1 VRPALNNNP
10 TNSSSS
16 TPADRHLVGG
26 PPSKSSAMALK
37 FLSSHTSHSGTSS
50 SVKYFDV
57 RLDNDYIVFRG
68 SEDEAASAQLS
79 GNVVLCLTEPMT
91 VSHVNLTLSGILH
104 MSWQTTSTSSMSGRR
119 TAYKEKTF
127 FEKTWSF
134 RDPGKG
140 KTEILPPNNYE
151 WPFSCILEGALPES
165 VEGMKDAW
173 IIYRLKAEISRKR
186 GRDIVVRKPLR
197 IVRTLDA
204 NALELAHAMSVENI
218 WPNKIEYSI
227 NIPNK
232 AVAFGSFVQ
241 VDFKLISLLKGL
253 VIGNISTQVREEH
266 ELVVDPEWGISA
278 LNNGITKVDR
288 TIVSDVYKVDPEDE
302 QVIDEVAE
310 GYQFSRYLELPKSL
324 NHCLQDCNVKGIKV
338 RHKVKFNV
346 QLHNPDGHI
355 SELRANL
362 PVSFYISPSLP
373 INENNDL
380 VDQSPQASRAAV
392 ANDLANSA
400 PPVYGRHTL
409 DALYSDVDGY
419 RTPGMALSGPGTP
432 YLHSRHASSENLAS
446 LAGVA
451 NGTYVSPI
459 ALENRLQDLRAG
471 HPNEEENDLGG
482 GTGRSRGNS
491 SAPQL
496 SDDYFLGQSSTPN
509 THPRLSPHEPGS
521 QSSAYPG
528 IPSQP
533 ESNMISRRTSEEDD
547 GLASGS
553 RTPFPQYDHM
563 EDLARVPSY
572 ATAVKAPAPRTPYED
587 STCLPTYGA
596 AVREPS
602 PPALTEPPTAYIRT
616 SPRVPGSLAS
626 SPPDLAVNGSRPH
639 VPHRNVSSIQDEERR
654 LRLLQLR
661 GR

>member
-1 VRPALNNNP
+1 
-10 TNSSSS
+10 
-16 TPADRHLVGG
+16 
-26 PPSKSSAMALK
+26 
-37 FLSSHTSHSGTSS
+37 
-50 SVKYFDV
+50 
-57 RLDNDYIVFRG
+57 
-68 SEDEAASAQLS
+68 
-79 GNVVLCLTEPMT
+79 
-91 VSHVNLTLSGILH
+91 
-104 MSWQTTSTSSMSGRR
+104 MSGRR
-119 TAYKEKTF
+119 TAYREKTF
-127 FEKTWSF
+127 YEKNWSF

-140 KTEILPPNNYE
+140 KTEVLPSDNYE

-173 IIYRLKAEISRKR
+173 IIYRLKAEIKRKR

-204 NALELAHAMSVENI
+204 NALELAHAMVRSHPHTRLRFRGLLLTLSQSVENI

-227 NIPNK
+227 SIPNK

-266 ELVVDPEWGISA
+266 EFVVDPEWGVSA

-288 TIVSDVYKVDPEDE
+288 TIVSDVYKVNPEQDE

-310 GYQFSRYLELPKSL
+310 GYQFSRYLELPKTL
-324 NHCLQDCNVKGIKV
+324 NQCLQDCNVKGIKV

-380 VDQSPQASRAAV
+380 VDQSPQAGRAAI
-392 ANDLANSA
+392 ANDLAHSA
-400 PPVYGRHTL
+400 PPVYGQHTL

-419 RTPGMALSGPGTP
+419 RTPGMALSSPGTP

-451 NGTYVSPI
+451 NGNYVSPI
-459 ALENRLQDLRAG
+459 ALENRLQGLRFADAG
-471 HPNEEENDLGG
+471 GANDDENDASGAA
-482 GTGRSRGNS
+482 GRSRGNS
-491 SAPQL
+491 SAPQ
-496 SDDYFLGQSSTPN
+496 SVEDYFLSHSSTPGAQ
-509 THPRLSPHEPGS
+509 PRWSPLEPSSHNGLYSANQSQPGS
-521 QSSAYPG
+521 
-528 IPSQP
+528 
-533 ESNMISRRTSEEDD
+533 NLMSRRTSEEDE
-547 GLASGS
+547 GQPSGS

-572 ATAVKAPAPRTPYED
+572 ATAVKAPAPRTPYEE
-587 STCLPTYGA
+587 SSCLPTYGA

-602 PPALTEPPTAYIRT
+602 PPALAEPPTAYIRS
-616 SPRVPGSLAS
+616 SPRIPGSLAS
-626 SPPDLAVNGSRPH
+626 SPPDLSSTGPRPLA
-639 VPHRNVSSIQDEERR
+639 PHRNVSSLQDEERR
-654 LRLLQLR
+654 LRLLQIR

>member
-1 VRPALNNNP
+1 
-10 TNSSSS
+10 
-16 TPADRHLVGG
+16 
-26 PPSKSSAMALK
+26 MALK
-37 FLSSHTSHSGTSS
+37 FLSSHTSHTGTSS
-50 SVKYFDV
+50 SVKYFDI
-57 RLDNDYIVFRG
+57 RLDSDYIVFRG
-68 SEDEAASAQLS
+68 GEDEAASAQLS
-79 GNVVLCLTEPMT
+79 GNVVLCLTEPMNI
-91 VSHVNLTLSGILH
+91 SHVDLTLSGILH
-104 MSWQTTSTSSMSGRR
+104 MSWQTSSTSSMSGRR
-119 TAYKEKTF
+119 TAYREKTF
-127 FEKTWSF
+127 YEKNWSF

-140 KTEILPPNNYE
+140 KTEILPSDNYE
-151 WPFSCILEGALPES
+151 WPFSCILEGSLPES

-173 IIYRLKAEISRKR
+173 IIYRLKAEIKRKR

-227 NIPNK
+227 SIPNK

-266 ELVVDPEWGISA
+266 ELVVDPEWGVSA
-278 LNNGITKVDR
+278 LNNGFTKVDR
-288 TIVSDVYKVDPEDE
+288 TIVSDLYKVDPEKDE

-324 NHCLQDCNVKGIKV
+324 NQCLQDCNVKGIKV

-380 VDQSPQASRAAV
+380 VDQSPQAGRAAI

-400 PPVYGRHTL
+400 PPLYGQHIL
-409 DALYSDVDGY
+409 DALYLDVDGY
-419 RTPGMALSGPGTP
+419 RTPGMALSSPGTP

-446 LAGVA
+446 LAGIA

-459 ALENRLQDLRAG
+459 ALENRLQDLHFADAG
-471 HPNEEENDLGG
+471 QTIDDENEASAL
-482 GTGRSRGNS
+482 GRSRSNS
-491 SAPQL
+491 NAPH
-496 SDDYFLGQSSTPN
+496 SMEDYFLSHPSTPGAQ
-509 THPRLSPHEPGS
+509 PRLSPFEPSSYSGPSSVPASLPGS
-521 QSSAYPG
+521 
-528 IPSQP
+528 
-533 ESNMISRRTSEEDD
+533 NLMSRRTSEEDE
-547 GLASGS
+547 GQASGS

-587 STCLPTYGA
+587 SSCLPTYGA
-596 AVREPS
+596 AVRAPS
-602 PPALTEPPTAYIRT
+602 PPPLAEPPTAYIRS

-626 SPPDLAVNGSRPH
+626 SPPDLLSNGPRPL
-639 VPHRNVSSIQDEERR
+639 VPHRNVSSLQDEERR
-654 LRLLQLR
+654 LRLLQMR